1 MRFSGYVFVSPRKDI
16 LDPQG
21 VAVKNALTSLGF
33 GDVADVKVGKY
44 LTLKMEAADAEAA
57 GVVLREMCDK
67 LLANPITEEYR
78 LEIEPDSEL

>member
-1 MRFSGYVFVSPRKDI
+1 VKFKGSVFVSPRKDI

-44 LTLKMEAADAEAA
+44 LTVKMEAADRDAA
-57 GVVLREMCDK
+57 SKALREMCDK

-78 LEIEPDSEL
+78 LEIEPDADA